1 MTDDVYDDVY
11 YMRKLKQYKAHLRT
25 RRNSVGRPF
34 APSTLVSREAGAED
48 FALFLLGREPLSS
61 ERARGALA
69 GERWKRLSRHR
80 ST

>member
-1 MTDDVYDDVY
+1 MTDADYI
-11 YMRKLKQYKAHLRT
+11 RKLKEYSNHLRT
-25 RRNSVGRPF
+25 RRNSIGRPF
-34 APSTLVSREAGAED
+34 TPKTLLTREAGAED

-69 GERWKRLSRHR
+69 GERWKPLSRRR